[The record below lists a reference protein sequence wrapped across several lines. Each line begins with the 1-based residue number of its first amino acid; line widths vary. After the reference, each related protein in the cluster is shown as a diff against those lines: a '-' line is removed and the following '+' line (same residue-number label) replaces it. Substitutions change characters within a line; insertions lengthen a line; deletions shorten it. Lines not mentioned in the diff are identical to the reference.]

1 MKFYSYVLENDHLK
15 EIEESMDDY
24 SKEREEFMKKFFP
37 KKNEDDFTIPFVN
50 SRGEY
55 GYPLRSRFYKKRFK
69 ELSKKYEL
77 KKIKITKHF

>member
-50 SRGEY
+50 PCGKY
-55 GYPLRSRFYKKRFK
+55 GYPLRSRFYKK
-69 ELSKKYEL
+69 
-77 KKIKITKHF
+77 KI